1 MKSFQRFVAA
11 AMALAALTTVRAQEI
26 YRPGNGVSLPTV
38 VTQVRPEDTSQAKD
52 ARIEGIVGLSTVVL
66 ASGAVGEVTVTRSLD
81 SGLDEQAVAAMKQ
94 WAFKPGMKDG
104 KAVAVRVD
112 IQMNFTLK

>member
-1 MKSFQRFVAA
+1 
-11 AMALAALTTVRAQEI
+11 MAN
-26 YRPGNGVSLPTV
+26 RPGNGVSLPTV
-38 VTQVRPEDTSQAKD
+38 VTQVNPQYTAQAKD

-66 ASGAVGEVTVTRSLD
+66 ASGAIGEVTVTRSLD

-94 WAFKPGMKDG
+94 WTFKPGMKDD
-104 KAVAVRVD
+104 KPVAVRVD